1 MLKCVI
7 YRSPALALFWAF
19 SRVIPGSPLI
29 TKTAVLGRVAAKEPE
44 ANAKRKATQRVNTQ
58 AAWDWKPSDQPAWLT
73 KHYYTETILPILS
86 LTPRSAIADLM
97 KVSFSYAS
105 DIRKGR
111 IPHPRRWLALAE
123 MAGVNCK

>member
-44 ANAKRKATQRVNTQ
+44 ANAKRKRLNESTHKQRGIG
-58 AAWDWKPSDQPAWLT
+58 
-73 KHYYTETILPILS
+73 ILQISPHGS
-86 LTPRSAIADLM
+86 RSATTL
-97 KVSFSYAS
+97 KQFCQFL
-105 DIRKGR
+105 
-111 IPHPRRWLALAE
+111 P
-123 MAGVNCK
+123 